1 MDAFA
6 RQLYKLTIK
15 MDHTF
20 ESAFER
26 LEQILE
32 KMNTGKTPLDESL
45 KLFEEADQLIRLC
58 SQRLTSAEQKVET
71 LIKNRTNEL
80 VLDEVAKT
88 KNTAIFALCTK
99 SDLFMSGMLYRI
111 SQPSDLKSLSIKELE
126 FLAQE
131 IRERIIE
138 VMSVNGGHL
147 TSNLGIV
154 ELTIALHR
162 VFDSPARSADLRCR
176 AINAIPTNC

>member
-1 MDAFA
+1 MN
-6 RQLYKLTIK
+6 
-15 MDHTF
+15 HTF

-80 VLDEVAKT
+80 VIDESQKPKT
-88 KNTAIFALCTK
+88 QAF
-99 SDLFMSGMLYRI
+99 S
-111 SQPSDLKSLSIKELE
+111 
-126 FLAQE
+126 
-131 IRERIIE
+131 
-138 VMSVNGGHL
+138 
-147 TSNLGIV
+147 
-154 ELTIALHR
+154 
-162 VFDSPARSADLRCR
+162 RSAQNP
-176 AINAIPTNC
+176 ITS